1 MDQSNEIMPAA
12 AEIMANLKKLKV
24 YDISLTLDT
33 NMPNWPGHPSMAI
46 VRDAR
51 NFEQN
56 GYFAQ
61 TLIMSEHTGSHVDAP
76 AHAVR
81 TMPDATIDKEPA
93 DMLIAPYKKYDLIS
107 YDYKAGDALDL
118 QTVKVVEKRD
128 GFSLEP
134 EDVVLLQFGW
144 DKYFRPEAGMNERM
158 WWATNSPG
166 ITEEVAKYFS
176 EAKIRAIGSDSLGC
190 DAPYKDGIDLAP
202 SVGHDKY
209 FLPKGIY
216 IMESLGRLRDAPT
229 TGIFLAIPL
238 KIKGGSGSPIRPILL
253 A

>member
-1 MDQSNEIMPAA
+1 MSTTSELISG
-12 AEIMANLKKLKV
+12 LKKLKV
-24 YDISLTLDT
+24 YDVSLTLDT

-81 TMPDATIDKEPA
+81 SMPDATIDKIPC
-93 DMLIAPYKKYDLIS
+93 DVLVGPYKKYDLIA
-107 YDYKAGDALDL
+107 YDYKAGEALDL
-118 QTVKVVEKRD
+118 ETVRAVEKKD
-128 GFSLEP
+128 GFSIEP
-134 EDVVLLQFGW
+134 GDIVLLQFGW
-144 DKYFRPEAGMNERM
+144 DKYYKPESKNMAERL

-166 ITEEVAKYFS
+166 LTEETCKYFV
-176 EAKIRAIGSDSLGC
+176 ERKIRAIGTDSLGC
-190 DAPYKDGIDLAP
+190 DAPYKDNVDLAP
-202 SVGHDKY
+202 SFGHDKY
-209 FLPKGIY
+209 FLPNNIL
-216 IMESLGRLRDAPT
+216 IMESLGTLRDAPA
-229 TGIFLAIPL
+229 TGIFLAVPL

>member
-1 MDQSNEIMPAA
+1 MSTASEAITA
-12 AEIMANLKKLKV
+12 LRKLKV

-81 TMPDATIDKEPA
+81 SMPQATIDTYPG
-93 DMLIAPYKKYDLIS
+93 DMLLAPYKKYDLIP
-107 YDYKAGDALDL
+107 YDYQAGESLDL
-118 QTVKVVEKRD
+118 ETIRTFEKKE
-128 GFSLEP
+128 GFSIEP
-134 EDVVLLQFGW
+134 GDIILLQFGW
-144 DKYFRPEAGMNERM
+144 DKYYRPESKDMVDRI

-166 ITEEVAKYFS
+166 LTEEACKYFATS
-176 EAKIRAIGSDSLGC
+176 KIRAIGTDSLGC
-190 DAPYKDGIDLAP
+190 DAPFKDGVELGA
-202 SVGHDKY
+202 SVGHEKY
-209 FLPKGIY
+209 FLPNHIF
-216 IMESLGRLRDAPT
+216 IMESLGKLREAPA
-229 TGIFLAIPL
+229 TGIFIAVPL